1 MMMNQLRKII
11 VRSSFTLSVLS
22 TPVFL
27 ITVVATF
34 FAFVVVA
41 AAEDPVE
48 IKYSRREIE
57 EKWRVR
63 IQSLLDK
70 GVIPLI
76 DFLSFLPR
84 NDGDAVLGWTLRT
97 MDETRVALFSFSGSP
112 AANGNK
118 KSRYRW
124 GYYIHEVVNAHPD
137 RFILTTNKGGN
148 RNW

>member
-1 MMMNQLRKII
+1 MMNRLRKII
-11 VRSSFTLSVLS
+11 LTSSFTLKVLS
-22 TPVFL
+22 TPFFS
-27 ITVVATF
+27 ITVAAAF
-34 FAFVVVA
+34 FAFVVAA

-48 IKYSRREIE
+48 IKYSRQEIE

-63 IQSLLDK
+63 IQSFLDK

-84 NDGDAVLGWTLRT
+84 TDGDAVLGWTLRT
-97 MDETRVALFSFSGSP
+97 MDETRVALISFSGYP